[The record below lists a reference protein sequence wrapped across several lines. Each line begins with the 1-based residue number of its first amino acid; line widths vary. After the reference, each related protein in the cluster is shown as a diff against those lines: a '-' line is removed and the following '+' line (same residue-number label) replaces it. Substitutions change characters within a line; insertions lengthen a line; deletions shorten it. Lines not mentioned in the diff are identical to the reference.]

1 MRRIVVGTD
10 GSQHATAAMQWAAE
24 EARAHGAN
32 LEVVLVWSYL
42 DQYHHDRSD
51 SFRPDYT
58 EAMAREALASWVT
71 EALGVDAAVGQRV
84 ECDLP
89 ARALLEASDAAD
101 LLVLGGRGRGGFEGL
116 LLGSVSERVA
126 QLATR
131 PVAVVRDAARVSGG
145 RVLVGV
151 DGSSRSVTALR
162 WAAAEARARGADLEV
177 VHAWRPG
184 LILTPPLLSPYP
196 DFSALEEAGRA
207 LLDTALADASL
218 DGVEVGSFLSSA
230 TPARALIDRAAE
242 AALIVVGTRGLGR
255 MTGALLGSVSRQLL
269 HHAPCP
275 VVVI

>member
-1 MRRIVVGTD
+1 MRTIVVGTD
-10 GSQHATAAMQWAAE
+10 GSEHATVATRWAAD
-24 EARAHGAN
+24 EALIHGAD
-32 LEVVLVWSYL
+32 LKVMLVWSYL
-42 DQYHHDRSD
+42 DQYHADRSD

-58 EAMAREALASWVT
+58 EAMARAALDAWVT
-71 EALGVDAAVGQRV
+71 QTLGTVAGVEQRV

-131 PVAVVRDAARVSGG
+131 PVAVVRDTTPVRGG
-145 RVLVGV
+145 RVVVGV
-151 DGSSRSVTALR
+151 DGSARSVAALE
-162 WAAAEARARGADLEV
+162 WAAAEARTRDADLDV
-177 VHAWRPG
+177 VHAWRPP
-184 LILTPPLLSPYP
+184 LILSPPLLWPNVDS
-196 DFSALEEAGRA
+196 SALEEAGRA
-207 LLDTALADASL
+207 VIDTALANASL
-218 DGVEVGSFLSSA
+218 EQTKVHAHLSPA
-230 TPARALIDRAAE
+230 PPARALVERAAG

-255 MTGALLGSVSRQLL
+255 MTGTLLGSVSRQLV